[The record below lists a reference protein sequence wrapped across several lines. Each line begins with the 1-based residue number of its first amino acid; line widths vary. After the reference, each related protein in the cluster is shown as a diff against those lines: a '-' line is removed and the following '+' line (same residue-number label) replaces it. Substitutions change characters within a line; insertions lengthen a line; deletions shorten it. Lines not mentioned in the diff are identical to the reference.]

1 MAESLMNFR
10 LVSPASRISSLSV
23 ESPSPFRLTRRSCLK
38 ASISATIG
46 ASMTALLPGA
56 YETLAGVNADASSH
70 SASELMSTDSS
81 LAPRDEAFIRDL
93 QKRCYQFFLDAADAS
108 TGLVSD
114 RGARDGS
121 EFSEHA
127 SSASCGFALA
137 SYAIAPA
144 AELDSFDS
152 ARERSRTLLS
162 SLLHVAEHHNGF
174 VYHFIG
180 RSDGGRRMN
189 CEASTVDTALMLAGV
204 MCAETTYGHDPEIRS
219 LCQALM
225 DRTNW
230 QSMLSDD
237 NLMHMGWTPEEGLL
251 PYQWDRFSELT
262 ILVLMAI
269 GAPRHA
275 IDPVCWRAWRRDQ
288 TLSHNGE
295 SFLSYP
301 PLFVHQYPMAF
312 FDFRHIRSPS
322 GRSYWRNSITAHF
335 AQIDFLSKLGERYPD
350 PLGHYGDNLWGVTSS
365 DSVSGYRDWG
375 GPYEDNRFE
384 PDRGIDGTVVPS
396 AAAGGLAAVPD
407 QSLTTLRYQREH
419 FGESVY
425 GRYGFANAFNP
436 ATGWVSRDVIGIDT
450 GISLLMAEN
459 LRTGAVWDAFMKHP
473 VAQAA
478 LERTG
483 FHS

>member
-1 MAESLMNFR
+1 MTP
-10 LVSPASRISSLSV
+10 PAS
-23 ESPSPFRLTRRSCLK
+23 
-38 ASISATIG
+38 
-46 ASMTALLPGA
+46 LP
-56 YETLAGVNADASSH
+56 
-70 SASELMSTDSS
+70 
-81 LAPRDEAFIRDL
+81 PQDEAFIRDL
-93 QKRCYQFFLDAADAS
+93 QTRCYQFFLDAADSS

-121 EFSEHA
+121 GFSEHA

-137 SYAIAPA
+137 SYAIAPK
-144 AELDSFDS
+144 AELESFDS
-152 ARERSRTLLS
+152 ARERSRTLLR
-162 SLLHVAEHHNGF
+162 SLLYVAEHHNGF

-180 RSDGGRRMN
+180 RADGGRRMN

-204 MCAETTYGHDPEIRS
+204 MCAETTFGQDPEIRS
-219 LCQALM
+219 LCQDLVN
-225 DRTNW
+225 RTDW
-230 QSMLSDD
+230 QSMLSED

-275 IDPVCWRAWRRDQ
+275 IDPACWHAWRRDQ
-288 TLSHNGE
+288 TLTHRGE

-312 FDFRHIRSPS
+312 FDFRNVRSPN
-322 GRSYWRNSITAHF
+322 GRSYWQNSITAHF
-335 AQIDFLSKLGERYPD
+335 AQIEFLTQLGQRYPD
-350 PLGHYGDNLWGVTSS
+350 PLGHYGDKLWGITSS

-419 FGESVY
+419 FGDAVY

-436 ATGWVSRDVIGIDT
+436 ATGWVSQDVIGIDT

-459 LRTGAVWDAFMKHP
+459 LRSGGVWDAFMRHP

-478 LERTG
+478 FERTG
-483 FHS
+483 FR